1 MAVNQSQTIMKKIF
15 LLASLTAL
23 AVCTY
28 GQNVNKLI
36 KQEDVTRVIST
47 LASDDMRGR
56 ETFTPDIER
65 AAQFIESEY
74 KKIGLEPM
82 KGDDGYRQ
90 NFTLTRIIPGKASV
104 TINGTKLTADST
116 VVISSAPTLNWNND
130 SDIKI
135 EKITADQ
142 DIRTEFRKYLN
153 AKKTLVLVD
162 PKFSEYFKLLAQR
175 FGKPGIKPKN
185 ASDREVVFALGNF
198 GDVKSVQVSY
208 ESKTEESPLFNV
220 VGVLPGKTKPDEYV
234 IFSGHYD
241 HLGILPAV
249 KGDSIAN
256 GADDDA
262 SGTTAVITLARYF
275 KKLNNNAR
283 TIIFVAFTAEEKGEY
298 GSQHFA
304 QAVEPDKVVAMFN
317 IEMIGKPSK
326 WGQNSAFITGFERS
340 DFGKILQKNL
350 EGTTFKFYPDPYP
363 AEDLFYRSDN
373 ASLARVGVPAHTIS
387 TDQIDVDK
395 LYHTV
400 GDEVSTL
407 DMANITSTIRAIAL
421 SARTIVNGIDTP
433 TRVPKLER

>member
-1 MAVNQSQTIMKKIF
+1 MMKKIF
-15 LLASLTAL
+15 SISFLAAFAISAY
-23 AVCTY
+23 A
-28 GQNVNKLI
+28 QNVNKLI

-74 KKIGLEPM
+74 KKIGLQPM

-90 NFTLTRIIPGKASV
+90 NFTLTRIIPGKTSV
-104 TINGTKLTADST
+104 SLNGKKLSADSAF
-116 VVISSAPTLNWNND
+116 VITSAASLAWADTSNLR
-130 SDIKI
+130 IGR
-135 EKITADQ
+135 ITSDQ
-142 DIRTEFRKYLN
+142 DFRAEYRKYLSGN
-153 AKKTLVLVD
+153 KKTLVLVD
-162 PKFSEYFKLLAQR
+162 PKFSDYFRLLGDR
-175 FGKPGIKPKN
+175 YRKPGIKPKN
-185 ASDREVVFALGNF
+185 SSDRQVVFAMGSF
-198 GDVKSVQVSY
+198 GDIKSVQVNF
-208 ESKTEESPLFNV
+208 ESKTEESPLFNI

-241 HLGILPAV
+241 HLGILAPV

-262 SGTTAVITLARYF
+262 SGTTAVITLARYY

-283 TIIFVAFTAEEKGEY
+283 TLVFVAFTAEEKGEY

-304 QAVEPDKVVAMFN
+304 TTVEPDKVVAMFN

-326 WGQNSAFITGFERS
+326 WGQNSAFITGYERS

-350 EGTTFKFYPDPYP
+350 EGTDFKFYPDPYP
-363 AEDLFYRSDN
+363 SQDLFYRSDN

-387 TDQIDVDK
+387 TDQIDIDK

-400 GDEVSTL
+400 GDEVNTL

-421 SARTIVNGIDTP
+421 SSRTIVNGTDTP